1 MSLNPI
7 SVTSIHVHMY
17 STRQKKLAIP
27 SLRKTVYMVRCY
39 KRTVEQR
46 SANAQRRCAQRQAVP
61 FKRSRAKIDNAR
73 VLKTTPTST
82 ADLAADQRATTSE
95 SLQVTSRA

>member
-1 MSLNPI
+1 MYGSDAGQSTRSLYTKGLPPLCDK
-7 SVTSIHVHMY
+7 STMYMY

-46 SANAQRRCAQRQAVP
+46 CANAQRRCAQRQAVP

-73 VLKTTPTST
+73 V
-82 ADLAADQRATTSE
+82 
-95 SLQVTSRA
+95 

>member
-1 MSLNPI
+1 
-7 SVTSIHVHMY
+7 MY

-73 VLKTTPTST
+73 VLKTTPFLSTST